1 MTFSRRVGE
10 IAAANSKSTVP
21 QSSSSDPHIDIFLL
35 DVEKGIIRSSK
46 TTLLGSLAIHVRN
59 AVISTVNTRN
69 LSDPIPPATIDRWQ
83 PSTVVAKYILRNQD
97 WNTKCLTRCG
107 STADAF
113 AAGSRPIEVS
123 SANLLRALRCGW
135 KVSAE
140 HIVHVLSIGHSI
152 AISGSVNELHL
163 RQGRLRRSA
172 YPRL

>member
-113 AAGSRPIEVS
+113 AAGICPHRSVVGKFVACSPMRLESQCGTYRARAQYWTEYCYFRICQRTS
-123 SANLLRALRCGW
+123 S
-135 KVSAE
+135 SP
-140 HIVHVLSIGHSI
+140 
-152 AISGSVNELHL
+152 GSP
-163 RQGRLRRSA
+163 A
-172 YPRL
+172 